1 MSIAGIAA
9 AASIIA
15 TALAGVAAGILIA
28 AAAAV
33 YLCGRYMER

>member
-9 AASIIA
+9 AACIIA
-15 TALAGVAAGILIA
+15 TAGVAAGILIA

-33 YLCGRYMER
+33 HLCGRYMER